1 MVLAKSTMR
10 ISMSAARSSDTAHT
24 VITGNLYSKLL
35 GYGFDKE
42 YYEDKYVYCK
52 EQSDSSHSS
61 HTVS

>member
-1 MVLAKSTMR
+1 MR